1 MQDRILI
8 DRSGGVAHVRLNR
21 PDKLNALDPLMFEAL
36 IETGLSLSADPS
48 VRAIALSGEGKA
60 FCAGLDMGRFEQIK
74 THDAGAQSV
83 SHELRLGPRQ
93 YGPANQAQYAALV
106 WRELPV
112 PVVAAIHGVAFGGG
126 LQVAL
131 AADLRLVSAQ
141 ARLSVMEIRWGLV
154 ADMGGTLL
162 LPELVRADLA
172 RDLLYT
178 GRIVD
183 GQEAVSLGLATRL
196 VEDPVADALRMAHDI
211 AQRSPDAIRA
221 AKRLLNAP
229 AQRAALQQ
237 LQAES
242 NEQITL
248 LGSPNQREA
257 VMANLE
263 KRPPNFSDPGS
274 R

>member
-1 MQDRILI
+1 
-8 DRSGGVAHVRLNR
+8 
-21 PDKLNALDPLMFEAL
+21 
-36 IETGLSLSADPS
+36 
-48 VRAIALSGEGKA
+48 
-60 FCAGLDMGRFEQIK
+60 MGRFEQIK
-74 THDAGAQSV
+74 AEAAGAQPL

-93 YGPANQAQYAALV
+93 FGASNQAQYAALV

-112 PVVAAIHGVAFGGG
+112 PVIAAIHGVAFGGG
-126 LQVAL
+126 LQLAL
-131 AADLRLVSAQ
+131 AADLRLVNAQ

-183 GQEAVSLGLATRL
+183 GQEAVRLGLATRL
-196 VEDPVADALRMAHDI
+196 LDDPMAEALKMANEI

-229 AQRAALQQ
+229 AQRLALPQ

-242 NEQITL
+242 NEQIAL

-257 VMANLE
+257 VFANLE
-263 KRPPNFSDPGS
+263 KRPPRFENPTG